1 LPEGPEDYE
10 ARRLLEFVSELL
22 PAIEEDP
29 EAIDPGGKVR
39 LARMRVADVAR
50 RLQRRLERGALDDPE
65 EAARF
70 VFDTLP
76 EIPVTQLS
84 ELLGVSTKTIGAWKQ
99 GKPVRMN
106 ADRVVLVA
114 KLLAYLRASM
124 TSRGLMLWFKAEQDA
139 LRGKTPLHVLAEGRE
154 NELITL
160 VALARGGRGQL
171 AD

>member
-1 LPEGPEDYE
+1 
-10 ARRLLEFVSELL
+10 
-22 PAIEEDP
+22 
-29 EAIDPGGKVR
+29 
-39 LARMRVADVAR
+39 
-50 RLQRRLERGALDDPE
+50 LQRRLERGALDDPE